1 MSIFWTLYWLGFLGI
16 PLVLLLATIFL
27 PNGAAASGSHI
38 WVYQGTNRKV
48 KDASVRE
55 VWQRNNPGKS
65 WDKHQSNQYIGCAI
79 FLAIVF
85 MAFLAWLAA
94 EIFVLPAER
103 VGLRLFWQ
111 IGSPILGGLSAGLF
125 YGIESLIMTTLK
137 SGFFK
142 VLQIIALILTAIGVI
157 GALVL
162 TFLKRP
168 LPISQN
174 WIWAPIG
181 ASLIILILDSI
192 FSGTRQK
199 KAGKGGDK
207 IERWVM
213 EVAQMVGQWDLEN
226 VEAIMVFATYQVQQ
240 GEYDWQVRDKEFFH
254 LTESILLDLIQGR
267 PMSIDDQDIYHAR
280 DEVIKAVQAFY
291 FYSVNK
297 FPEFEIHPRIKRA
310 LSKD

>member
-142 VLQIIALILTAIGVI
+142 VLHIIALILTAIGVI

-181 ASLIILILDSI
+181 ASLVILILDSI